1 LEKARV
7 LARSE
12 ETVAQCFV
20 LDYGVCRRGRCNHV
34 PTYKSR
40 SRAWTWK
47 LVMDGGACGRRGF
60 TDAVFGQ
67 QVVLYSPTN
76 IYGWLLQCCMAG
88 GCIDRTVLSRGASA
102 TGPPLMQ
109 LAQRSSVNLPIGGL
123 HVVCVS
129 CQPETA
135 SISCA
140 RPVCKIATDEMLEGK
155 KINPVARMH
164 NYR

>member
-1 LEKARV
+1 V

-60 TDAVFGQ
+60 SDACSVRSTGCP
-67 QVVLYSPTN
+67 VLANQYLWVAAAVLHAWWLHRSDSAVSWRLCHWPT
-76 IYGWLLQCCMAG
+76 LDAAG
-88 GCIDRTVLSRGASA
+88 TTFECEPPNWRPPRGLRQLSARNSQH
-102 TGPPLMQ
+102 LMCTPSMQ
-109 LAQRSSVNLPIGGL
+109 DCN
-123 HVVCVS
+123 
-129 CQPETA
+129 
-135 SISCA
+135 
-140 RPVCKIATDEMLEGK
+140 
-155 KINPVARMH
+155 
-164 NYR
+164 